1 MQHDLGHALPVS
13 RTGRVPVVSA
23 TAAGGKLLDHE
34 ATLGGD
40 LEHPAQDDR
49 RQQQAQ
55 AKLTYLHQALDIGP
69 RPGREL
75 PNQHHVSYPIT
86 ASLSFGTLILA
97 DSRPGH
103 GDPVAAQQ
111 AAASA
116 GR

>member
-49 RQQQAQ
+49 RQQQA
-55 AKLTYLHQALDIGP
+55 
-69 RPGREL
+69 
-75 PNQHHVSYPIT
+75 
-86 ASLSFGTLILA
+86 
-97 DSRPGH
+97 
-103 GDPVAAQQ
+103 
-111 AAASA
+111 
-116 GR
+116 